1 MRRRWNIC
9 RPGNV
14 TASAICKYNARLLA
28 KKRPMLGVLG
38 IVVAVYALLCA
49 WVYAR
54 QRSMIY
60 YPVPERTAAA
70 GEALSLPVAGAVLK
84 IWTVRRPGSRALVY
98 FGGNAEDVGFS
109 LGEFAQ
115 AIPERSLY
123 FVNYRGYGG
132 STGAPTEAAL
142 VADALVIFD
151 SLRKDHDEIAVIGRS
166 LGSGVAVQLAA
177 ARPVSRLVLVT
188 PFDSL
193 ARVGQGAMPWLPVA
207 LLMKDRYES
216 TRFAPQVSCP
226 ILLLIAADDRVIPP
240 AHAQALLAA
249 FAAGRARA
257 LEVPAAGHNDI
268 QLWPRYYREIAGFL
282 R

>member
-1 MRRRWNIC
+1 
-9 RPGNV
+9 
-14 TASAICKYNARLLA
+14 
-28 KKRPMLGVLG
+28 MLGVLG

-60 YPVPERTAAA
+60 YPVPERAAAA
-70 GEALSLPVAGAVLK
+70 GEALTLPVAGAVLR
-84 IWTVRRPGSRALVY
+84 IWTVRRPGSRALIY
-98 FGGNAEDVGFS
+98 FGGNAEDVSAS
-109 LGEFAQ
+109 LDEFAR

-142 VADALVIFD
+142 VADALAIFD
-151 SLRKDHDEIAVIGRS
+151 TLHKDHDEIAVVGRS

-177 ARPVSRLVLVT
+177 ARPVSKLVLVT

-207 LLMKDRYES
+207 LLMQDRYES
-216 TRFAPQVSCP
+216 TRFAPQVTCP
-226 ILLLIAADDRVIPP
+226 TLLLVAAKDAVIPP
-240 AHAQALLAA
+240 AHATALLAA

-257 LEVPAAGHNDI
+257 VEVPGAGHNDI
-268 QLWPRYYREIAGFL
+268 QLWPQYHRDIAGFL

>member
-1 MRRRWNIC
+1 VKI
-9 RPGNV
+9 
-14 TASAICKYNARLLA
+14 SLLV
-28 KKRPMLGVLG
+28 LLG

-60 YPVPERTAAA
+60 YPVPERATAA

-84 IWTVRRPGSRALVY
+84 VWTVRRPGSRALIY
-98 FGGNAEDVGFS
+98 FGGNAEDVSAS
-109 LGEFAQ
+109 LDEFAL
-115 AIPERSLY
+115 AIPDRSLY

-142 VADALVIFD
+142 VADALAIFD
-151 SLRKDHDEIAVIGRS
+151 SLRKDYDEIAVVGRS

-177 ARPVSRLVLVT
+177 TRPVSKLVLVT

-207 LLMKDRYES
+207 LLMRDRYES
-216 TRFAPQVSCP
+216 TRFAPRVVCP
-226 ILLLIAADDRVIPP
+226 TLLLVAAKDAVIPP
-240 AHAQALLAA
+240 AHAAALLAA
-249 FAAGRARA
+249 FATGRARA
-257 LEVPAAGHNDI
+257 VEVPGAGHNDI
-268 QLWPRYYREIAGFL
+268 QLWPQYYRDIAGFL